1 MVASQL
7 NSPTAE
13 ARAEM
18 DEKTNKLGRLPPIK
32 SPDILLHSNSVQIQ
46 SLHPQNLGR
55 RDARRRTWAA
65 PQRLRALST
74 VSGIMNDVGYYN
86 HFTQDGQ
93 EDKSAPPAE
102 PSQEQEPPLGYMN
115 FERKAP
121 AARPAQRKRTKSL
134 PPNNLD
140 VSEMRDALPWRQKI
154 ADGWSYDK
162 YKSTLNSKGSIL
174 NYTRPTSAK
183 MDLFIRR
190 KQDKENA
197 FGIAVKCS
205 HSPRLHVIVR
215 RVLMGWQ
222 MKGELDA
229 VITWVEN
236 IVRHE
241 LVVKRLKLIKD
252 QIRGLFTSC
261 RVLHD
266 WQTKQKAAKAAAQ
279 AQVELQRKQAAAK
292 YIDFTRGFL
301 LAVDDDDDGGLSWC
315 ELKAAE
321 IGDLGT
327 DNPMYAKAS
336 IWLMNNRNFQ
346 KYDTRNIGIVDET
359 DLVEAMKVFLEDH
372 WKYDGVLW

>member
-1 MVASQL
+1 M
-7 NSPTAE
+7 P
-13 ARAEM
+13 
-18 DEKTNKLGRLPPIK
+18 
-32 SPDILLHSNSVQIQ
+32 LLS
-46 SLHPQNLGR
+46 QNLGR

-190 KQDKENA
+190 KQDKEVN
-197 FGIAVKCS
+197 
-205 HSPRLHVIVR
+205 
-215 RVLMGWQ
+215 
-222 MKGELDA
+222 
-229 VITWVEN
+229 
-236 IVRHE
+236 
-241 LVVKRLKLIKD
+241 
-252 QIRGLFTSC
+252 
-261 RVLHD
+261 
-266 WQTKQKAAKAAAQ
+266 
-279 AQVELQRKQAAAK
+279 
-292 YIDFTRGFL
+292 
-301 LAVDDDDDGGLSWC
+301 
-315 ELKAAE
+315 
-321 IGDLGT
+321 
-327 DNPMYAKAS
+327 
-336 IWLMNNRNFQ
+336 
-346 KYDTRNIGIVDET
+346 
-359 DLVEAMKVFLEDH
+359 
-372 WKYDGVLW
+372 